1 MIFCSLWGL
10 GSVLNRAFFRIRNF
24 SLEKVLPSRSVW
36 FQMRQKID
44 EGRYLVAAR
53 FLTAALFS
61 VLVAGVLGAAPLRAA
76 TVVLDPGHG
85 GYDPGGVPR
94 QRFIEKKV
102 TLEIAKRIEA
112 RLRAAGH
119 KVIMTRTDDVFVE
132 LDDRVDI
139 SNSAPSRAVFVSIHC
154 NSAPSSAPHGIET
167 YHYSSRSARLAQAI
181 HSRVVAATGAE
192 DRGVRKARFFVLRN
206 NRRVAVLVEMGFLTN
221 SKEGAKLARDK
232 RYQEKVAAAVA
243 AGIQSVVR

>member
-1 MIFCSLWGL
+1 
-10 GSVLNRAFFRIRNF
+10 
-24 SLEKVLPSRSVW
+24 
-36 FQMRQKID
+36 MRQKI
-44 EGRYLVAAR
+44 EVGSSLVASR
-53 FLTAALFS
+53 SLNIALLAF
-61 VLVAGVLGAAPLRAA
+61 LVAGLLGGARLHAA

-102 TLEIAKRIEA
+102 TLEISKLIES

-119 KVIMTRTDDVFVE
+119 KVIMTRTSDEFVE

-139 SNSAPSRAVFVSIHC
+139 SNSASSRAVFVSLHC
-154 NSAPSSAPHGIET
+154 NSAPSSAPHGVET

-181 HSRVVAATGAE
+181 HARVVAATGAD
-192 DRGVRKARFFVLRN
+192 DRGVRKARFYVLRN

-221 SKEGAKLARDK
+221 SKEGARLARDK